1 LRSGRRPFS
10 SPGRS
15 ATTCFSTPI
24 TPGQLFAE
32 AIACTGRSGDQLI
45 AYHLHNNAGVQA
57 LLTGDMPAARA
68 HLEHAAQESKT
79 IGEQYTVVSINLGWV
94 LRAENDPGAA
104 RAMFE
109 TALRM
114 GRRSGLRYV
123 LAYADL
129 GLACLAGDLGDWHR
143 AVLLHGVSQALLDR
157 VGDQWQEPEAS
168 YRRDSIGQARAQLG
182 DDRFELAYAEGMALG
197 FDDAVD
203 VALGGVR
210 PA

>member
-1 LRSGRRPFS
+1 
-10 SPGRS
+10 
-15 ATTCFSTPI
+15 
-24 TPGQLFAE
+24 
-32 AIACTGRSGDQLI
+32 
-45 AYHLHNNAGVQA
+45 
-57 LLTGDMPAARA
+57 
-68 HLEHAAQESKT
+68 
-79 IGEQYTVVSINLGWV
+79 VVSINLGWV

-114 GRRSGLRYV
+114 GRRRGQRYI
-123 LAYADL
+123 LAYACV

-143 AVLLHGVSQALLDR
+143 AVVLHGVAQALLDH
-157 VGDQWQEPEAS
+157 VGDRWQEPEGG
-168 YRRDSIGQARAQLG
+168 YRRDSIGQIRAQLG
-182 DDRFELAYAEGMALG
+182 DDQFELAYAEGMALG